1 MKSGLS
7 GDRFCY
13 DSIATFKPLRNCFQT
28 ISVPC
33 VLRNPGAKRES
44 NYPGVF
50 GIMIFAE
57 KRNGGTQGGEM
68 NKSQI
73 LNFEGAKKR
82 GAKASRPRN
91 FTSKDFDGG
100 AGQVDLGEILFCGTE
115 KIDEEVAAFGM
126 DCPGREVIVS

>member
-1 MKSGLS
+1 M
-7 GDRFCY
+7 
-13 DSIATFKPLRNCFQT
+13 
-28 ISVPC
+28 
-33 VLRNPGAKRES
+33 LRNPGAKRES

>member
-1 MKSGLS
+1 MFLRFAYAKSSFAPSKLQICDLIFS
-7 GDRFCY
+7 
-13 DSIATFKPLRNCFQT
+13 P
-28 ISVPC
+28 PC

-44 NYPGVF
+44 NYTGVF

-82 GAKASRPRN
+82 GAKASRPRD

-100 AGQVDLGEILFCGTE
+100 TGQVDLGKILFSGTE
-115 KIDEEVAAFGM
+115 KINAEVAALGM
-126 DCPGREVIVS
+126 DGPGREVIVS